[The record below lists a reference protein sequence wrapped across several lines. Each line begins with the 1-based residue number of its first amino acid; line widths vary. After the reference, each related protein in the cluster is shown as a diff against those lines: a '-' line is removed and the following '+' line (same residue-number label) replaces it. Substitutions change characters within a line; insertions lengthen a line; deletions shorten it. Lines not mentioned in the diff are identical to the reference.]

1 MSTKPD
7 MPKATLEQKR
17 LEALRR
23 QLSGKATHMKAYTKQ
38 SEPKGT
44 FSFSSS
50 TPSHSNTKADTAYL
64 RGDLLKTLILSS
76 LAIASELSLYFL
88 TRNHSF
94 TLGSLHF

>member
-1 MSTKPD
+1 

-23 QLSGKATHMKAYTKQ
+23 QLSGKVNVPKETSQQ
-38 SEPKGT
+38 SELKGT

-50 TPSHSNTKADTAYL
+50 PHPQPTSKGDTAYL

-76 LAIASELSLYFL
+76 LAISAELSLYFL

-94 TLGSLHF
+94 NLGSLHF